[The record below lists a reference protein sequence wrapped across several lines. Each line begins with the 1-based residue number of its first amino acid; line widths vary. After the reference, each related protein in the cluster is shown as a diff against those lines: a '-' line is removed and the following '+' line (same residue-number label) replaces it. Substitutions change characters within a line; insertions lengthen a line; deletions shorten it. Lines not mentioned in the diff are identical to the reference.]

1 MMNLLVVEDDRS
13 VCEMLRP
20 FLERE
25 AQVTFVHTGN
35 EAETMIDAEQWDL
48 IILDWMLP
56 NRSGIELCRMIR
68 STRETP
74 IILLTARGEEN
85 DRLLG
90 LESGADDY
98 ITKPFSPLE
107 LLARIKAI
115 MRRYRLGTGKAADS
129 QSAAAPESGSPDGS
143 DINAEERFHYKD
155 IRVDTRTREVSV
167 GGSTFT
173 NLTPREFDL
182 ISLLVRNPKRV
193 FTREQ
198 LLESVWGYDFYGDER
213 TVDVHIKRLRTK
225 IGTPERILI
234 ATVWGVGYKLEE

>member
-1 MMNLLVVEDDRS
+1 MKLLVVEDDRS

-25 AQVTFVHTGN
+25 GTVTFVHTGS
-35 EAETMIDAEQWDL
+35 EAESLIREASWNL

-68 STRETP
+68 KTQDTP
-74 IILLTARGEEN
+74 VILLTARGEEG
-85 DRLLG
+85 DRVLG

-115 MRRYRLGTGKAADS
+115 MRRYHSGPGSMADNGAAESAFPEELVEDNGERLV
-129 QSAAAPESGSPDGS
+129 
-143 DINAEERFHYKD
+143 HKD
-155 IRVDTRTREVSV
+155 IKVDTSTREVYV
-167 GGSTFT
+167 GPDKFT

-182 ISLLVRNPKRV
+182 ISLLVRYPKRV

-198 LLESVWGYDFYGDER
+198 LLEAVWGYDFYGDER

-225 IGTPERILI
+225 IGSAERPLI